1 MTGVLLCTVGVV
13 PLFAAVLGDSD
24 DMELGTGC
32 KCCLPL
38 MVLNAPLL
46 VIVPGSL
53 FTKGSVLQAVGG
65 ATVLLPWAGE
75 AIAVLPKLLRALR
88 RFGE

>member
-1 MTGVLLCTVGVV
+1 MGAFLQKKYTGKIVLVAI
-13 PLFAAVLGDSD
+13 PAVLGDSD

-38 MVLNAPLL
+38 MVFNAPLL

-53 FTKGSVLQAVGG
+53 FTKGSESKGSECSLTLVFSFQLQN
-65 ATVLLPWAGE
+65 LL
-75 AIAVLPKLLRALR
+75 LNLK
-88 RFGE
+88 